1 MNRNQQISLQSHM
14 LAYRD
19 QLQKGSIQI
28 AYRGLM
34 DFMSVLKTRMK
45 VVFPEAFIS
54 GSLYFGVMDMTYFSV
69 IPQDLKERGLKIAVV
84 FLHQEFRFEVWLS
97 GANRQIQVETWKLL
111 KERGYARYR
120 LAIDP
125 ARGDSILE
133 QTLTA
138 EPNFDDP
145 QALTALLE
153 GGVADF
159 IRAVQADLG

>member
-1 MNRNQQISLQSHM
+1 MA
-14 LAYRD
+14 AYRSE
-19 QLQKGSIQI
+19 LQKGSIQL

-34 DFMSVLKTRMK
+34 IFMSALRTRMK
-45 VVFPEAFIS
+45 ATYPEAFIS
-54 GSLYFGVMDMTYFSV
+54 GSLYYGVMDMTYFSI
-69 IPQDLKERGLKIAVV
+69 IPQDLKARGLKIAVV
-84 FLHQEFRFEVWLS
+84 FLHEAFCFEVWLS